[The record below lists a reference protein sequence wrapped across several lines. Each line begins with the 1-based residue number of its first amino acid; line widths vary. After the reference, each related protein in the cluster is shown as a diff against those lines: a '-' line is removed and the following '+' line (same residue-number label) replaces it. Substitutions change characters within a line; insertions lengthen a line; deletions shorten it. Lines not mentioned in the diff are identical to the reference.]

1 MIINLKLT
9 HIHLLGILLF
19 VIIGANFGYA
29 VYEGV
34 ENLVDSAED
43 RTVGTLSTQA
53 QKDTV
58 VKHYANSNENSADY
72 LKCKK
77 HLMTYMLNN
86 PSCRKTIAEEAS
98 KPNKQQKPKI
108 NSERVAQ
115 NSIEEQIRKL
125 KKPTPEDLYILK
137 SKIVP
142 PVCPKCPEYSN
153 PCSLCNKKPGQRR
166 AEEES
171 TGNELAKNKGPV
183 NSPAALAAKS
193 QVDKRAV
200 PISTGGV
207 GGGQVNGGTAPGGS
221 GSQNHQA
228 PIPRLNSFAD
238 FA

>member
-58 VKHYANSNENSADY
+58 IKHYANSNENSADY

-153 PCSLCNKKPGQRR
+153 PCSLCNKKPGQKR

-171 TGNELAKNKGPV
+171 VGADLAKGKGPV
-183 NSPAALAAKS
+183 NSPAALAANK
-193 QVDKRAV
+193 QKEKRGT
-200 PISTGGV
+200 PGTGGI